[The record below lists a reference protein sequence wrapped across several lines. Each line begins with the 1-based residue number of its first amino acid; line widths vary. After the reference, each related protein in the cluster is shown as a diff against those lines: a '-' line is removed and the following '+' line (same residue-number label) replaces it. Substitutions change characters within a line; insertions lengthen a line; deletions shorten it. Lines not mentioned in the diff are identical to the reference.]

1 MPKPNKIPRSFRTYW
16 GSYSRVKQGNPRDGN
31 YPRGGY
37 LGSYSRQVGPSRP
50 YTPKAAKP
58 KAYYD
63 GIGTYLFNP
72 R

>member
-16 GSYSRVKQGNPRDGN
+16 GSYSRVKPGSPL
-31 YPRGGY
+31 GGY

-50 YTPKAAKP
+50 YQPKAAKP
-58 KAYYD
+58 QAFYD